1 MPNSTRRQSA
11 ANLAQHDPVWRQL
24 RQEAEAMVTA
34 EPALSS
40 FVYETVLNHDTLEEA
55 LVHRLGD
62 RLGRDIVS
70 ASMIRQTYLEALSSE
85 PVLAEIFRVDMVA
98 VYDRDPVCSRLL
110 EPVLYFKGFHALQ
123 THRLANWL
131 WRQGRHDFALYLQS
145 RSSEVFQVD
154 IHPAVPVGRGIF
166 FDHGTGLVVGATAT
180 IGDDVSILQGVTLGG
195 TGKEDGDRHPK
206 IQNGVLIGAGAK
218 ILGNLHIGHCS
229 RIAAGSVVLT
239 DVPPNTTVA
248 GVPARIVGKAGCS
261 EPARSMNQLL
271 ARDSVEPMDESGE
284 EDGES

>member
-1 MPNSTRRQSA
+1 MSNPSPRQNA
-11 ANLAQHDPVWRQL
+11 ASLALHDPVWRQL
-24 RQEAEAMVTA
+24 REEAKAMVAA

-40 FVYETVLNHDTLEEA
+40 FVYETVLNHEKLEEA
-55 LVHRLGD
+55 VVHRLGD

-70 ASMIRQTYLEALSSE
+70 ASLIRQTYLEALASE

-98 VYDRDPVCSRLL
+98 VFDRDPACNRLL

-166 FDHGTGLVVGATAT
+166 IDHGTGLVVGGTAQ

-195 TGKEDGDRHPK
+195 TGKESGDRHPK
-206 IQNGVLIGAGAK
+206 IRHGVLIGAGAK
-218 ILGNLHIGHCS
+218 ILGNLEIGNCS
-229 RIAAGSVVLT
+229 RIAAGSVVLK
-239 DVPPNTTVA
+239 DVPPNSTVA
-248 GVPARIVGKAGCS
+248 GVPAKVVGRAGCS

-271 ARDSVEPMDESGE
+271 AADAAAEQEH
-284 EDGES
+284 GES